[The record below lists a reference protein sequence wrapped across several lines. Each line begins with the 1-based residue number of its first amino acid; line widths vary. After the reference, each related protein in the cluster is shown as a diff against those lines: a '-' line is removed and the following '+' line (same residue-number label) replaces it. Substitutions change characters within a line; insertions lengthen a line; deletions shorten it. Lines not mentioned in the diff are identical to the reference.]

1 LNFPFHIF
9 HREGWQLALPA
20 FNVFIQMEQK
30 KSKKFNSKAQH
41 IKKMSIFAADLR
53 KREITIKETSTI
65 L

>member
-1 LNFPFHIF
+1 
-9 HREGWQLALPA
+9 
-20 FNVFIQMEQK
+20 MEQK